1 MGGRRTPDVQAGP
14 IACVGA
20 LGAGAL
26 PCLGHVRTHSGGGGE
41 GVMG

>member
-20 LGAGAL
+20 RAGAL